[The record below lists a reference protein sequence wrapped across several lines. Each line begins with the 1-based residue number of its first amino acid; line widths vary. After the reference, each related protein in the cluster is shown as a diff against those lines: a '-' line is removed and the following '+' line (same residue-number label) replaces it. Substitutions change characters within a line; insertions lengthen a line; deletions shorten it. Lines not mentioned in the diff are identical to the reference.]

1 MEEHSRGVADLLLE
15 GELGAVTLGL
25 EQGLFSWDELDL
37 PHNSHGSTPLISAC
51 QMGLTTVMRFLLE
64 RGADATLCNHNNQTA
79 LHVSPP
85 DLQGE
90 LVAALESRLCHQGQL
105 SEAAWRGDMST
116 LQHLLTLTDLID
128 VNSPNR
134 NGLTPLM
141 LAVRDVDLFEGL
153 QDIMPWDY
161 RPAEIVKALLSLSAS
176 LEVQDEKGYI
186 ALHYISQIR
195 SPIKDELLQIILKS
209 KSEVE
214 LPFYFPA
221 DCSDNSH
228 SRSPPTLAAVK
239 GAAHEDSNQDKIINL
254 FFQTAMEPKTN
265 SRRGSMQLSKATG
278 WTSSLPNLRDRNKC
292 WDKLGI
298 LHCTSDVPV
307 KTSLIPIPPKL
318 TEKSKSIL
326 ESPLVPQ
333 LSPLSQSAPSLAVLD
348 ASVLLQV
355 RANIYNRLSNGETDT
370 DINGH
375 KGPLP
380 VLCPRTP
387 KHLAPLGRGSQDGP
401 VLSSLQRPV
410 LLKPISILPANSVSR
425 QQRERFSRL
434 NLRASRGTRRGSA
447 ESASSSCSSESSLDE
462 GEGEEE
468 ENSPQEIQKIFSTL
482 KKDSLGTLVSL
493 SSSEHFVNSEPT
505 DITQHVLSNNED
517 MLITSQFKK
526 NEEVEAEMSHIS
538 VSKCEQNGERC
549 SADLLKKDKVDET
562 VGSFSNDLDGHKNMG
577 TEVRLAVD
585 GQSSTLVDVKHQ
597 HLSPEN
603 IIVSQPVSVEKH
615 QPMKATKSKERKCRP
630 FHTSQSFNILAYRNT
645 NCGTVNTKRNRR
657 HSSISSQVKS
667 KDMNPTDHIR
677 GETTNKL
684 DWPRMAPST
693 SQKVKDAPLTRR
705 RAQDCPHPVKLSG
718 DKKILNKYQGREL
731 QTARQPKKP
740 GNLSTQRAKSALD
753 SVSYSDMFSQIH
765 QEDKGPAIFEMFA
778 TPIYENL
785 RVGSSAE
792 RNKQVQP
799 ALQVKRSLNGQWAKK
814 NLDGNRRKQQQKCSH
829 SKGKPRKRRNIQQ
842 VRPQN
847 LSQSVEISKDDAVVI
862 AGLDENFHIRHH
874 TILPNK
880 EDKRN
885 ANEGSPMLSVIKEV
899 LSNCETGTP
908 INHEQRD
915 LHTLSPSALPPCL
928 SRELAQLTSEAH
940 KENSSTETKDS
951 VVEEFPVQP
960 MINTWTSGRTR
971 SPVYKKFLEE
981 VGEGPVTD
989 DLLRCLAE
997 ELISLED
1004 REVDT
1009 LKPEHTE
1016 KREIITNQP
1025 KLSKDPT
1032 KVTLSSDKLPCTQTF
1047 SVDDTVTWTKGE
1059 VLGRGAYGTVCCG
1072 LTSQGQLIAVKQVVL
1087 DISTSE
1093 TAEKEYIRLER
1104 EVDLLKNLH
1113 HPNIVGFLGTALT
1126 DNIISIFMEYIP
1138 GGSISSVLNRFG
1150 PLPEKVF
1157 ALYTRQ
1163 ILEGVAYL
1171 HDNRVIHRDLKG
1183 NNIMLM
1189 PTGIVKL
1196 IDFGCARRLNHLSTS
1211 GGHSDLLRSV
1221 HGTPYWMA
1229 PEVINETG
1237 HGRKSD
1243 IWSLGCTV
1251 FEMATGKPPLAHMG
1265 KIAALF
1271 YIGARK
1277 GLMPSLPEDFS
1288 EEAKGFVKACLIS
1301 NQKER
1306 PSAAELLR
1314 HPFISHHRQPKSNKP
1329 CSNPHHPPHQTN

>member
-1 MEEHSRGVADLLLE
+1 MEEHSRGLAELLLE

-64 RGADATLCNHNNQTA
+64 RGADATLCNHDNQTA

-85 DLQGE
+85 DLQGG
-90 LVAALESRLCHQGQL
+90 LLAALESRLCHQGQL

-116 LQHLLTLTDLID
+116 LQHLLTLTDLMD
-128 VNSPNR
+128 VNSQNR

-153 QDIMPWDY
+153 QDIIPWDY
-161 RPAEIVKALLSLSAS
+161 RPVEIVKALLALSAS

-209 KSEVE
+209 KS
-214 LPFYFPA
+214 
-221 DCSDNSH
+221 DCSGNSH
-228 SRSPPTLAAVK
+228 GCSPPTLAAVK
-239 GAAHEDSNQDKIINL
+239 RAAHEDSNQDKIISL
-254 FFQTAMEPKTN
+254 FFQTAMEPKRN
-265 SRRGSMQLSKATG
+265 SRRGSTQLSKATG
-278 WTSSLPNLRDRNKC
+278 RTSSLPNLRDRNKC
-292 WDKLGI
+292 WDKLDI

-307 KTSLIPIPPKL
+307 KISLIPIPPKP

-355 RANIYNRLSNGETDT
+355 RANIYNRLSKGETDT
-370 DINGH
+370 DVNGH

-387 KHLAPLGRGSQDGP
+387 KHLAPLDRASQDGP

-447 ESASSSCSSESSLDE
+447 ESTSSSCSSESSLDE
-462 GEGEEE
+462 GEEE
-468 ENSPQEIQKIFSTL
+468 ENSSQEIQKMFSTL

-505 DITQHVLSNNED
+505 DIAQHVLSNNED

-526 NEEVEAEMSHIS
+526 NQEVEVELSHIS
-538 VSKCEQNGERC
+538 VNECEQDGERC
-549 SADLLKKDKVDET
+549 SADLLKKDKVVEI
-562 VGSFSNDLDGHKNMG
+562 VGSLTDLDGPKSMG
-577 TEVRLAVD
+577 TEVRLTVD
-585 GQSSTLVDVKHQ
+585 NGKSSTLADVEHQ

-603 IIVSQPVSVEKH
+603 ITVSQPATVEKH

-645 NCGTVNTKRNRR
+645 NWGTVNTKRNRR
-657 HSSISSQVKS
+657 NSSISSQVKS
-667 KDMNPTDHIR
+667 KDMNPTDYMK

-684 DWPRMAPST
+684 DWPRTAPST

-705 RAQDCPHPVKLSG
+705 RAQDFPHPVKLSG
-718 DKKILNKYQGREL
+718 DKKILNKYQSREL

-740 GNLSTQRAKSALD
+740 ESLGMQRAKSALD
-753 SVSYSDMFSQIH
+753 SVSYSDMFLQIH
-765 QEDKGPAIFEMFA
+765 QGDKGPAIFEMFA

-792 RNKQVQP
+792 RTKQVQP

-814 NLDGNRRKQQQKCSH
+814 NSEGNRRKQQQKCSH
-829 SKGKPRKRRNIQQ
+829 SKGKTRKRRNIQQ
-842 VRPQN
+842 IRPQN
-847 LSQSVEISKDDAVVI
+847 ISQSVEMSKDEAIVI
-862 AGLDENFHIRHH
+862 AGLDENFHIRHP

-885 ANEGSPMLSVIKEV
+885 TNEGSPMLSVIKEV
-899 LSNCETGTP
+899 HSNCTTGTP
-908 INHEQRD
+908 INHEKD
-915 LHTLSPSALPPCL
+915 LHTLSPSALPLCL
-928 SRELAQLTSEAH
+928 SRQLAQLTSEAH
-940 KENSSTETKDS
+940 KENCSSEIKDS

-960 MINTWTSGRTR
+960 MINTWTSTRTR
-971 SPVYKKFLEE
+971 SPVYQKFLDE

-997 ELISLED
+997 ELISLEE
-1004 REVDT
+1004 REVET
-1009 LKPEHTE
+1009 LKSEHTE
-1016 KREIITNQP
+1016 KREIITSQP
-1025 KLSKDPT
+1025 KLKEPT
-1032 KVTLSSDKLPCTQTF
+1032 KQVTLSSDKLPQTF
-1047 SVDDTVTWTKGE
+1047 SVDDTITWTKGE
-1059 VLGRGAYGTVCCG
+1059 VLGKGAYGTVCCG

-1093 TAEKEYIRLER
+1093 TAEKEYNRLER

-1113 HPNIVGFLGTALT
+1113 HPNIVGFLGTSLT

-1196 IDFGCARRLNHLSTS
+1196 IDFGCARRLNHLSIS

-1243 IWSLGCTV
+1243 IWSIGCTV

-1288 EEAKGFVKACLIS
+1288 EEAKSFVKACLIS
-1301 NQKER
+1301 NQKQR

-1329 CSNPHHPPHQTN
+1329 CSNPHHLPHQTN

>member
-1 MEEHSRGVADLLLE
+1 MEEHRRGLAELLLE

-37 PHNSHGSTPLISAC
+37 PHNSDGSTLLISAC

-90 LVAALESRLCHQGQL
+90 LLAALESRLCHQGQL

-116 LQHLLTLTDLID
+116 LQHLLTLTDLVD
-128 VNSPNR
+128 VNSQNR

-141 LAVRDVDLFEGL
+141 LAARDVDLFEGL

-161 RPAEIVKALLSLSAS
+161 RPAEIVKALLALSAS
-176 LEVQDEKGYI
+176 LEVQDQNGYI
-186 ALHYISQIR
+186 ALHYISHIR

-209 KSEVE
+209 QPVPTEVE
-214 LPFYFPA
+214 PQFYFPA
-221 DCSDNSH
+221 DCPGNSH
-228 SRSPPTLAAVK
+228 SCSPPTLAAVK
-239 GAAHEDSNQDKIINL
+239 CAAHEDSNQDKITTL
-254 FFQTAMEPKTN
+254 FFQTAMEAKRN
-265 SRRGSMQLSKATG
+265 SRRGSTQLSKAAG

-298 LHCTSDVPV
+298 LRCTSDVPI
-307 KTSLIPIPPKL
+307 KTSLIPMPPRL
-318 TEKSKSIL
+318 TEKSKNVL

-333 LSPLSQSAPSLAVLD
+333 LSPLSQSAPSLALLD

-355 RANIYNRLSNGETDT
+355 RANIYNRLSSGDTDI

-375 KGPLP
+375 KGSPP
-380 VLCPRTP
+380 VLCPRTT
-387 KHLAPLGRGSQDGP
+387 KHLAPLDRGSRDGP
-401 VLSSLQRPV
+401 VLSSLQRPR

-425 QQRERFSRL
+425 QRRERFSRL
-434 NLRASRGTRRGSA
+434 SFSRGTRRGSA
-447 ESASSSCSSESSLDE
+447 ESASSSCSNESSLDE
-462 GEGEEE
+462 EEGEEE
-468 ENSPQEIQKIFSTL
+468 ENSPQDIQKMFSTL
-482 KKDSLGTLVSL
+482 KKDPQVYL
-493 SSSEHFVNSEPT
+493 SSSEHLVNLELT
-505 DITQHVLSNNED
+505 DIAQCVHSNNED
-517 MLITSQFKK
+517 MLISQPKMSR
-526 NEEVEAEMSHIS
+526 EVEAAMSHIS
-538 VSKCEQNGERC
+538 VNECEQNGERC
-549 SADLLKKDKVDET
+549 SVDLLKKDKVVEIIRSSST
-562 VGSFSNDLDGHKNMG
+562 DLDGHTGMG
-577 TEVRLAVD
+577 TEIRPAVENE
-585 GQSSTLVDVKHQ
+585 QSSALIDVEHQ
-597 HLSPEN
+597 QLSPEN
-603 IIVSQPVSVEKH
+603 NTMSQPASVEKR

-645 NCGTVNTKRNRR
+645 NWGTVNTKRNRR
-657 HSSISSQVKS
+657 NLSISSQVKR
-667 KDMNPTDHIR
+667 KDMNPTDLIR

-684 DWPRMAPST
+684 DWPRMPPST
-693 SQKVKDAPLTRR
+693 SQKVKDAPSTRR
-705 RAQDCPHPVKLSG
+705 RAQDCPHQVKLSG

-740 GNLSTQRAKSALD
+740 GNFGTQRAKSALD

-765 QEDKGPAIFEMFA
+765 QGDKGPAIFEMFA

-792 RNKQVQP
+792 RTKQVQP
-799 ALQVKRSLNGQWAKK
+799 APQVKRSLNGQRAQKAVE
-814 NLDGNRRKQQQKCSH
+814 GNRRKQPQKCSY
-829 SKGKPRKRRNIQQ
+829 SKSKPRKRRNIQQ
-842 VRPQN
+842 TRPQN
-847 LSQSVEISKDDAVVI
+847 LSQSIDISKDEAVVI
-862 AGLDENFHIRHH
+862 SGPDENFHIRHH
-874 TILPNK
+874 AVLTNE

-899 LSNCETGTP
+899 LTNCATGIP
-908 INHEQRD
+908 INHEQKD
-915 LHTLSPSALPPCL
+915 LPTLSPSAFPPCL
-928 SRELAQLTSEAH
+928 SRQIAQLTSEAH
-940 KENSSTETKDS
+940 KENRSSEIKDS

-971 SPVYKKFLEE
+971 SPVYYKFLDE

-997 ELISLED
+997 ELISLEE
-1004 REVDT
+1004 REVET

-1016 KREIITNQP
+1016 NREIITDQP
-1025 KLSKDPT
+1025 ILKKDPT
-1032 KVTLSSDKLPCTQTF
+1032 KVTLSSDKLPCTQTS
-1047 SVDDTVTWTKGE
+1047 SVDDTITWTKGE
-1059 VLGRGAYGTVCCG
+1059 VLGRGAYGTVYCG
-1072 LTSQGQLIAVKQVVL
+1072 LTGQGQLIAVKQVVL

-1093 TAEKEYIRLER
+1093 TAEKEYNRLER

-1126 DNIISIFMEYIP
+1126 DNIISIFMEYVP
-1138 GGSISSVLNRFG
+1138 GGSIFSVLNRFG

-1196 IDFGCARRLNHLSTS
+1196 IDFGCARRLNHLSVS
-1211 GGHSDLLRSV
+1211 GGHSDLLKSV

-1243 IWSLGCTV
+1243 IWSVGCTV

-1277 GLMPSLPEDFS
+1277 GLMPLLPDDFS
-1288 EEAKGFVKACLIS
+1288 EEAKGFVKACLTS
-1301 NQKER
+1301 NQKQR

-1329 CSNPHHPPHQTN
+1329 CSNPHHLSNQTN